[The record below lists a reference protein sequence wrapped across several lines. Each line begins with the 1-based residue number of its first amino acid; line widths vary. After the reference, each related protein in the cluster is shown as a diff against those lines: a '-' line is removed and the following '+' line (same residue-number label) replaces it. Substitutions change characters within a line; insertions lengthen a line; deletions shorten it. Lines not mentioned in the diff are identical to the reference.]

1 MGTVRRT
8 LVVLLMVGVAYA
20 PLDTARAQEKKA
32 QPHRAAP
39 LPTAAAVLEKY
50 RAAIGGAAALKKYTA
65 RTSTGRFELPAQGIA
80 GPFEIAAAAP
90 DRMRMRIELPGI
102 GALQRGYDGKVGWA
116 IDAAI
121 GPRLLEGNELEEIR
135 QTADFYYELHD
146 PKDFSSMTVLER
158 APFEG
163 RECYTLELVRKSGF
177 KLVEYYDVTSGLM
190 AGVRMSSSSAMGVVP
205 NVVTAL
211 DGYKSFGGI
220 LSPTIARQ
228 RALGIESV
236 LTIERIEYD
245 NVPAGAVALPAEVEV
260 LLK

>member
-1 MGTVRRT
+1 MRT
-8 LVVLLMVGVAYA
+8 CRTFVALVLATGACTLLDPA
-20 PLDTARAQEKKA
+20 LAQEKA
-32 QPHRAAP
+32 PSAAERN
-39 LPTAAAVLEKY
+39 LPTAATVLDKY
-50 RAAIGGAAALKKYTA
+50 RAAIGGEAAVKKHMA
-65 RTSTGRFELPAQGIA
+65 RTSAGHFALPAQGIG

-102 GALQRGYDGKVGWA
+102 GAMQRGYDGKIGWA

-121 GPRLLEGNELEEIR
+121 GPRLLEGSELEEIR

-146 PKDFSSMTVLER
+146 PKDFSSMIVLER

-163 RECYTLELVRKSGF
+163 RDCYTLELVRKSGF
-177 KLVEYYDVTSGLM
+177 KLVEYYDVSSGLM

-205 NVVTAL
+205 NVLTVL

-220 LSPTIARQ
+220 LTPTIARQ

-245 NVPAGAVALPAEVEV
+245 NVPESALALPAEVAA

>member
-1 MGTVRRT
+1 MRVQTTCLGLL
-8 LVVLLMVGVAYA
+8 LVSGMCA
-20 PLDTARAQEKKA
+20 PLSTVRAQEK
-32 QPHRAAP
+32 PSRD
-39 LPTAAAVLEKY
+39 LPSAAAVLDKY
-50 RAAIGGAAALKKYTA
+50 RDAIGGAATVKKHTA
-65 RTSTGRFELPAQGIA
+65 RTSAGRFELPAQGIA

-90 DRMRMRIELPGI
+90 DRMRMKIELPGI
-102 GALQRGYDGKVGWA
+102 GAMQRGYDGKVGWA

-121 GPRLLEGNELEEIR
+121 GPRILEGSELEEIR

-146 PKDFSSMTVLER
+146 PGEISSMTVLER

-163 RECYTLELVRKSGF
+163 RDCYSLEIVRKSGF
-177 KLVEYYDVTSGLM
+177 KLIEYYDVSSGLM
-190 AGVRMSSSSAMGVVP
+190 AGMKMSSSSAMGVVP
-205 NVVTAL
+205 NVVTVL

-220 LSPTIARQ
+220 LTPTVARQ

-245 NVPAGAVALPAEVEV
+245 NVPESALALPAEVEA